1 LSADGE
7 HESFPS
13 EREESG
19 VTEPSLPVSDP
30 ARTEVEEPTRALPV
44 EESPGQPGGAPDPV
58 VDEAA
63 AREARRREQDRAA
76 RRSFWRELPILIV
89 VAVGLAL
96 LIKTFLLQAFYIPS
110 GSMENTLKVSDR
122 VLVNKVVY
130 DFRKPHRGEIVVFN
144 GKKAGNNWPNVR
156 TDTEVTPSSG
166 ISRVLRDIQSFIGLG
181 SPNDHDFIKR
191 VIAVGGD
198 TIECPAVSP
207 GSNDCSGVV
216 VNGVKLDESSY
227 TYGTASDGQT
237 AIKTSDP
244 THAFAKVVVP
254 KGELFVMGDHRDDS
268 NDSRFN
274 GTITVSSVVGRAF
287 VTVWPLSRFGGHGV
301 PKDFSGKIPAGTSSL
316 KPSPAEAVRTSA
328 LTSAL
333 TSAAL
338 PPVAGLAGALPIV
351 GLNRRRRRRKAGKAG
366 TAGMADMAGK
376 AGKAAA
382 RP

>member
-1 LSADGE
+1 MTDP
-7 HESFPS
+7 H
-13 EREESG
+13 
-19 VTEPSLPVSDP
+19 LPVAS
-30 ARTEVEEPTRALPV
+30 AEEPTRTFPDADVAAPA
-44 EESPGQPGGAPDPV
+44 PAAGGASGGPEGPDGP
-58 VDEAA
+58 DTTDAA
-63 AREARRREQDRAA
+63 TPRHARDRSS
-76 RRSFWRELPILIV
+76 RRSFWRELPILVV

-130 DFRKPHRGEIVVFN
+130 DFRDPHRGEIVVFN

-156 TDTEVTPSSG
+156 TDTEVTPSNG

-198 TIECPAVSP
+198 TVECPSVSP
-207 GSNDCSGVV
+207 GDINDCDGVV

-227 TYGTASDGQT
+227 TYGTASDGVT
-237 AIKTSDP
+237 AIKTARP
-244 THAFAKVVVP
+244 THHFDKVVVP

-274 GTITVSSVVGRAF
+274 GTIKVSSVVGRAF

-301 PKDFSGKIPAGTSSL
+301 PKDFNGKIPAGTGAL
-316 KPSPAEAVRTSA
+316 EPTFAESA
-328 LTSAL
+328 M

-338 PPVAGLAGALPIV
+338 PPVAGLVGALPIV
-351 GLNRRRRRRKAGKAG
+351 GLNRRRLRRKARKAH
-366 TAGMADMAGK
+366 AG
-376 AGKAAA
+376 
-382 RP
+382 R

>member
-1 LSADGE
+1 MTDPHVPAAPAD
-7 HESFPS
+7 
-13 EREESG
+13 
-19 VTEPSLPVSDP
+19 
-30 ARTEVEEPTRALPV
+30 EPTY
-44 EESPGQPGGAPDPV
+44 ESTR
-58 VDEAA
+58 VDEPQPAA
-63 AREARRREQDRAA
+63 ATTRAEPVDPEARRRAEERAA
-76 RRSFWRELPILIV
+76 RRSFWRELPILVI

-110 GSMENTLKVSDR
+110 GSMENTLKISDR

-130 DFRKPHRGEIVVFN
+130 DFRDPHRGEIVVFN

-198 TIECPAVSP
+198 TIECPPVSAADP
-207 GSNDCSGVV
+207 NDCDGVV

-227 TYGTASDGQT
+227 TYGTDSDGNT
-237 AIKTSDP
+237 AIKTPHP
-244 THAFAKVVVP
+244 THAFNKTVVP

-274 GTITVSSVVGRAF
+274 GTVKVSSVVGRAF

-301 PKDFSGKIPAGTSSL
+301 PKDFSGHIPAGTGAL
-316 KPSPAEAVRTSA
+316 KPSIAELAMTSGATPPA
-328 LTSAL
+328 
-333 TSAAL
+333 
-338 PPVAGLAGALPIV
+338 AGLLGALPIV
-351 GLNRRRRRRKAGKAG
+351 GLNRRRRHRKLAKARARKAS
-366 TAGMADMAGK
+366 
-376 AGKAAA
+376 AAA
-382 RP
+382 